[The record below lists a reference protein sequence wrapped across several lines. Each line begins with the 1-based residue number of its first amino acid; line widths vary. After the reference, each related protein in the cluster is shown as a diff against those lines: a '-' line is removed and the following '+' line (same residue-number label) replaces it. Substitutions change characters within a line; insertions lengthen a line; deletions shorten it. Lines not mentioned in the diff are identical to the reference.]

1 MTLRHGFITV
11 SYQAYILEV
20 LKLRNLYSD
29 KAFSLSELQCYGI
42 FFQAHL
48 APGSET
54 RFDFQKYISRSL
66 DEDFKVVVGI
76 RSVLTSI

>member
-1 MTLRHGFITV
+1 MTLRHGFIT
-11 SYQAYILEV
+11 
-20 LKLRNLYSD
+20 
-29 KAFSLSELQCYGI
+29 
-42 FFQAHL
+42 AHL

-76 RSVLTSI
+76 SPVIWFIAVLLLLTDTHGKNNILALAPR